1 MTVKKFALIFMAAIL
16 IFSLSS
22 CAWKNEAEEHDS
34 KELYLSWK
42 SFNDKKDS
50 KSCRDFIS
58 ELEMFEPES
67 FDAYPELRT
76 QTKEQIESCIAESKK
91 ILSMIEAGEP
101 DPISVY
107 ESGRKINLSM
117 LSYLYNQNFV
127 LEQTHKKIFIYFVWL
142 VITIIGLSM
151 ILIFLNALEVKKR
164 DKIIYNS
171 EQFLRHSIEVQ
182 ESERKRISQEL
193 HDTVAQSMR
202 YVSLLAENL
211 SDKDAAEK
219 IISTQNQNIED
230 IRKLCY
236 NLTPPAISADGMTS
250 ALELLGAKIFG
261 GMDKN
266 FEFRIVAEDSIDFSY
281 WTNEELMS
289 IYRIIQ
295 EAFQNIEK
303 HAKASEVTVLFRM
316 IKHSSPDSMAQKKQ
330 GQPKIERRLKIII
343 SDDGVGMDK
352 ETVEKINRGIFTN
365 IKNFHFGIRN
375 IVERTQ
381 LLGGT
386 VIFNSEPDCGTQIT
400 VEV

>member
-1 MTVKKFALIFMAAIL
+1 SLIEGGEQDSIL
-16 IFSLSS
+16 I
-22 CAWKNEAEEHDS
+22 
-34 KELYLSWK
+34 
-42 SFNDKKDS
+42 
-50 KSCRDFIS
+50 
-58 ELEMFEPES
+58 
-67 FDAYPELRT
+67 
-76 QTKEQIESCIAESKK
+76 
-91 ILSMIEAGEP
+91 
-101 DPISVY
+101 Y

-117 LSYLYNQNFV
+117 LTYLYNQNYA
-127 LEQTHKKIFIYFVWL
+127 LEGSHKKLFDYFIWL
-142 VITIIGLSM
+142 IVVIVLASV
-151 ILIFLNALEVKKR
+151 ILIFLNTREVKKR

-182 ESERKRISQEL
+182 EAERKRISQEL

-211 SDKDAAEK
+211 SDKETSEK
-219 IISTQNQNIED
+219 IISTQNKNIED

-316 IKHSSPDSMAQKKQ
+316 IKHSSPDSVAQKKQ
-330 GQPKIERRLKIII
+330 DQPKIERRLKIII

-375 IVERTQ
+375 IVERAQ

>member
-1 MTVKKFALIFMAAIL
+1 MAAIL

-22 CAWKNEAEEHDS
+22 CAWKSEAEEHDS

-236 NLTPPAISADGMTS
+236 NLTPPAISAEGMTD
-250 ALELLGAKIFG
+250 ALELLGTKIFD
-261 GMDKN
+261 GMGDD
-266 FEFRIVAEDSIDFSY
+266 FDFRIVADDSIDFSS
-281 WTNEELMS
+281 WTNGQLMS

-303 HAKASEVTVLFRM
+303 HAKAAEVTVLFR
-316 IKHSSPDSMAQKKQ
+316 KTKSEESKQ
-330 GQPKIERRLKIII
+330 EGLKIII
-343 SDDGVGMDK
+343 SDDGVGMNQ
-352 ETVEKINRGIFTN
+352 ETVAQINDGIFTN
-365 IKNFHFGIRN
+365 IKDFHFGVRN
-375 IVERTQ
+375 IVERVQ

-386 VIFNSEPDCGTQIT
+386 VTYRSEPDCGTQIT
-400 VEV
+400 VEI

>member
-1 MTVKKFALIFMAAIL
+1 MKKISLIFMAAIL

-22 CAWKNEAEEHDS
+22 CTRKSEAEEHDS

-50 KSCRDFIS
+50 QSCRDFIS

-91 ILSMIEAGEP
+91 ILSVIEAGEP

-236 NLTPPAISADGMTS
+236 NLTPPAISGDDMIG
-250 ALELLGAKIFG
+250 ALELLASKIFNG
-261 GMDKN
+261 SDDN
-266 FEFRIVAEDSIDFSY
+266 FDLRIVADESVDFSI
-281 WTNEELMS
+281 WSDVQLMS

-303 HAKASEVTVLFRM
+303 HALASEVTVLFR
-316 IKHSSPDSMAQKKQ
+316 KETDGK
-330 GQPKIERRLKIII
+330 LKIII
-343 SDDGVGMDK
+343 SDDGVGMDQ
-352 ETVEKINRGIFTN
+352 ETVAQINDGIFTN
-365 IKNFHFGIRN
+365 IKDLHFGVRN
-375 IVERTQ
+375 IVERVQ

-386 VIFNSEPDCGTQIT
+386 VTYRSEPDCGTQIT
-400 VEV
+400 VVL

>member
-1 MTVKKFALIFMAAIL
+1 M

-22 CAWKNEAEEHDS
+22 CAWKNEAQKHDS

-219 IISTQNQNIED
+219 IISTQNQNHHPC
-230 IRKLCY
+230 RQK
-236 NLTPPAISADGMTS
+236 
-250 ALELLGAKIFG
+250 
-261 GMDKN
+261 
-266 FEFRIVAEDSIDFSY
+266 
-281 WTNEELMS
+281 
-289 IYRIIQ
+289 
-295 EAFQNIEK
+295 
-303 HAKASEVTVLFRM
+303 
-316 IKHSSPDSMAQKKQ
+316 SS
-330 GQPKIERRLKIII
+330 
-343 SDDGVGMDK
+343 
-352 ETVEKINRGIFTN
+352 
-365 IKNFHFGIRN
+365 
-375 IVERTQ
+375 
-381 LLGGT
+381 
-386 VIFNSEPDCGTQIT
+386 
-400 VEV
+400 